1 MNMGIVIDILR
12 TSIYEIVII
21 GAPLLLAPMIIGL
34 IVSIFQATTQIQEQ
48 TLTFVPKMIAIFAV
62 VGILGPWMITRLIN
76 YINYLINIIP
86 NAIK

>member
-1 MNMGIVIDILR
+1 M
-12 TSIYEIVII
+12 
-21 GAPLLLAPMIIGL
+21 
-34 IVSIFQATTQIQEQ
+34 QEQ

>member
-62 VGILGPWMITRLIN
+62 VAILGPWMITRLIN

>member
-12 TSIYEIVII
+12 TSIYEIVVI

-62 VGILGPWMITRLIN
+62 VAILGPWMITRLIN

>member
-48 TLTFVPKMIAIFAV
+48 TLTFVPKMIPSESGFK
-62 VGILGPWMITRLIN
+62 
-76 YINYLINIIP
+76 YLIISPKSAEAKISPFKIITESF
-86 NAIK
+86 